1 MSNLNATIPALIFLT
16 FFSCITI
23 NSGNNKLIGY
33 NLTSPDVSIILPD
46 ILKEVSGVTY
56 LGSNSFACIQD
67 ENGILF
73 IYNTLKNKLEK
84 QYTFNIDGDYEGIAR
99 VNKTIYVLRSDG
111 ALFEISDYESK
122 DFTLDV
128 YFTKIP
134 SNNNE
139 GLCYDPDNKR
149 LLIACK
155 GKSNKGSDDRRE
167 IYGFDLKT
175 KTLTKE
181 PVFDFDLNVIKQ
193 FALDNEIDL
202 PVRKKKKGKITEPVI
217 KFETSAICIHPLTKR
232 LYLISS
238 SDHLLFIFNAN
249 GTIEYIE
256 LLNPYIFNN
265 SEGISFFE
273 NGDMLI
279 ANEGHGKSPTLLRFN
294 FRKE

>member
-16 FFSCITI
+16 LFSCITI

-56 LGSNSFACIQD
+56 LGSNFFACIQD

-73 IYNTLKNKLEK
+73 IYNMLKNKLEN
-84 QYTFNIDGDYEGIAR
+84 QFTFTIDGDYEGIAR
-99 VNKTIYVLRSDG
+99 VDKTIYVLRSDG

-134 SNNNE
+134 SKENE

-155 GKSNKGSDDRRE
+155 GKTDKGSDDRRV

-175 KTLTKE
+175 KTLTND
-181 PVFDFDLNVIKQ
+181 PVFDFDLNVIKK
-193 FALDNEIDL
+193 FALDNKVNL
-202 PVRKKKKGKITEPVI
+202 PVRKKKKEKIAEPII
-217 KFETSAICIHPLTKR
+217 KFETSAICIHPITNR
-232 LYLISS
+232 LYLISA
-238 SDHLLFIFNAN
+238 SDHLLFIFNMN
-249 GTIEYIE
+249 GNIEHIE
-256 LLNPYIFNN
+256 LLSPYFFNY

-273 NGDMLI
+273 NGDMVI
-279 ANEGHGKSPTLLRFN
+279 SNEGHGKSPALLRFN
-294 FRKE
+294 FKKE